1 MTQEQFVATRMP
13 RWTELDALCREA
25 GRRPERLG
33 PARVLRLAALYRSA
47 AADLAYARRRFRGEP
62 VCRQLETLV
71 GSARTVVYD
80 APSRRGTLRAFA
92 THGYWRLVAD
102 RPWPLAISWLLMI
115 VPAALCIGWALH
127 DPAAADGLV
136 PGALR
141 AVTRHRAHGADLGL
155 GSTTKSAFA
164 SSIFTHNIEVTFEA
178 FALGLTACLG
188 TAYVLLTNG
197 MQLGVVGGLAAGSG
211 NGRVFFELVYAHGV
225 LELSCIAV
233 CGAAGLRL
241 GWGLVAPGRRSRRDA
256 LEEEGRASVQIVLG
270 TMPWLVVAGL
280 TEGFVTPSGLGL
292 IPVIVIG
299 SGLAAIYWALVWRL
313 GVRGREA
320 VTPALA
326 PSPAGTR

>member
-1 MTQEQFVATRMP
+1 LTLEHFVTTRMP
-13 RWTELDALCREA
+13 RWGELDALCREA
-25 GRRPERLG
+25 GKRPERLG

-47 AADLAYARRRFRGEP
+47 AADLAYARRRYPGDP

-71 GSARTVVYD
+71 GGARTVVYD
-80 APSRRGTLRAFA
+80 APSRRGTLKAFA
-92 THGYWRLVAD
+92 TRGYWRLVAD

-115 VPAALCIGWALH
+115 VPALLCFGWALH

-136 PGALR
+136 PGSLR

-155 GSTTKSAFA
+155 SASTQSALA

-178 FALGLTACLG
+178 FAFGISACLG

-211 NGRVFFELVYAHGV
+211 NGRIFFELVYAHGA

-241 GWGLVAPGRRSRRDA
+241 GWGLVVPGLRTRRAA
-256 LEEEGRASVQIVLG
+256 LEQEGRASVQIVLG

-292 IPVIVIG
+292 VPVIVIG
-299 SGLAAIYWALVWRL
+299 TTLAAVYWTLVWRL
-313 GVRGREA
+313 GRQREP
-320 VTPALA
+320 VTHVLV